1 MAALSAINWNPDLR
15 NFAKRFR
22 NAGKAHK
29 VGVVAVMRELIVLAN
44 ILLGQQRSWTP
55 QPPVTAAE
63 TNA

>member
-1 MAALSAINWNPDLR
+1 MAALTAISWNPDLR
-15 NFAKRFR
+15 SFAERLR

-29 VGVVAVMRELIVLAN
+29 VGVVAVMRKLIVLAN
-44 ILLGQQRSWTP
+44 VLPGQQRSWTP